1 MEVKSVAIKERII
14 IEKNMWKLGE
24 NMRKKIGTEEQ
35 KEVMKKQ
42 KIIRWEEKI
51 ENVRKKS

>member
-1 MEVKSVAIKERII
+1 
-14 IEKNMWKLGE
+14 MWKLGE